1 MKLLDSNIIIYSYQ
15 PAFSFLKPLVIDS
28 SNAISA
34 ITKLEVLGFH
44 GLQAGER
51 LYCEKVFNILNII
64 EIDDGILEKAIEI
77 RRQYKLKSMDSLVA
91 ATALIY
97 NLELN
102 TRNMADFKNII
113 GLNLVNPIPQ

>member
-1 MKLLDSNIIIYSYQ
+1 MKLLDSNLLIYSYQ
-15 PAFSFLKPLVIDS
+15 PAFAFLKSLVVNS
-28 SNAISA
+28 SNAVSA

-44 GLQAGER
+44 GVQNQER
-51 LYCEKVFNILNII
+51 LYCENAFTILTVLPV
-64 EIDDGILEKAIEI
+64 DDIILEKAIEI

-102 TRNMADFKNII
+102 TRNITDFKNVA
-113 GLNLVNPIPQ
+113 GLNLVNPIP